1 MAYKDEGGH
10 GAQADGLC
18 MIDPVILGGVISDLS
33 TMESAIGAELKGLK
47 AEFAKVGVSTQPLTD
62 LTNVANW
69 LHGELP
75 MLRRRHAAAVLLAS
89 QGMPFSPGSRMLSL
103 PEDPATAST
112 GAGNMA
118 AQQVRAG
125 LDGKPGGREGLAA
138 ALRAV
143 QLIRLS
149 RGGTSADDLNFLE
162 AFYKGLG
169 KDVYKVP
176 GYLKDDSHWTTP
188 LRPTYT
194 PVGVMP
200 DLDAGYRTTL
210 AESVVG
216 GLLHLSDERR
226 SGGWNRLPEF
236 IQRAASDPWHYP
248 MSPVAMGGQK
258 AAELAT
264 FLSHGDDRSSAGV
277 AFSKQL
283 AITVSESAEA
293 LRSIRPPIDDVIG
306 RTFLAVA
313 GRNEQAM
320 HDLLTNQNMGKP
332 AEADANL
339 YAGYKG
345 PHEFLT
351 PLITHAW
358 SDEGKAVTTV
368 FDWIADAKQ
377 SNDPQRQALASQ
389 AMQGLVTTLADPVVL
404 NRALDTEWT
413 GREAVG
419 VVNPE
424 IARSLAH
431 DAAAF
436 LTEFSDPAAE
446 VFTSTAQGMD
456 DGQVVVAR
464 FFTLVATDATAAG
477 ALAGSIYR
485 YNVNGIRDELAH
497 PGHITQHAGRAA
509 PLDIMINSA
518 LYNVALERTGDKEL
532 AAAEASAIRGK
543 ALGIVSEFVRLG
555 PLGDVHSLPGVDPVA
570 IADQILGR
578 FISPDTGAVNPQQIR
593 TEGVDTRATAAHLL
607 LIHYNITKA
616 LVESGKLDVH
626 ELAPNIRSSDVP
638 PRLKSPADFR
648 VKLHLELID
657 DYKAETGK
665 VPGGMSLAD
674 AYINTYT
681 PIIAKD
687 NDRYLA
693 ETPAG
698 LKIKLGIG

>member
-1 MAYKDEGGH
+1 MARKEDGG
-10 GAQADGLC
+10 QADGLC
-18 MIDPVILGGVISDLS
+18 MIDHVILGGVISDLV
-33 TMESAIGAELKGLK
+33 TMESAIGTELKGLK
-47 AEFAKVGVSTQPLTD
+47 AEFAKVGVSVQPLTD

-89 QGMPFSPGSRMLSL
+89 QGMPFSPGSRLISL

-112 GAGNMA
+112 DAGNLA
-118 AQQVRAG
+118 AEQVRSG

-149 RGGTSADDLNFLE
+149 RGGPSPDDVNFLE
-162 AFYKGLG
+162 AFYEGLG
-169 KDVYKVP
+169 RDVYKVP
-176 GYLKDDSHWTTP
+176 GYLKDDSRWTTP

-200 DLDAGYRTTL
+200 DLDAGYRAALT
-210 AESVVG
+210 ESVVG

-226 SGGWNRLPEF
+226 GGSWNRLPEF
-236 IQRAASDPWHYP
+236 VRKAACDPWHYP

-258 AAELAT
+258 AAELAA

-320 HDLLTNQNMGKP
+320 HDLLTNRSMGMP
-332 AEADANL
+332 AEGDANL

-351 PLITHAW
+351 PLTTHAW
-358 SDEGKAVTTV
+358 SDEGKAVSTV

-377 SNDPQRQALASQ
+377 SKDPQRQALARQ
-389 AMQGLVTTLADPVVL
+389 AMQGLVTTLADPAVL
-404 NRALDTEWT
+404 NRVLDIEWS

-419 VVNPE
+419 AVNPE
-424 IARSLAH
+424 IARSLAR

-436 LTEFSDPAAE
+436 LTEFSDPAAK
-446 VFTSTAQGMD
+446 VFTSTAPKMD
-456 DGQVVVAR
+456 DGQVVGAR
-464 FFTLVATDATAAG
+464 FFTLVATDRSAAE

-497 PGHITQHAGRAA
+497 PGHVTRHAGRAA
-509 PLDIMINSA
+509 QLDIMMNSA
-518 LYNVALERTGDKEL
+518 LHIAALEHTVDKEL

-543 ALGIVSEFVRLG
+543 ALGIVNEFIELG
-555 PLGDVHSLPGVDPVA
+555 PLGDVRNLPGVDPVD
-570 IADQILGR
+570 ISDRILGR
-578 FISPDTGAVNPQQIR
+578 FINSDTGAVDPQQIR

-626 ELAPNIRSSDVP
+626 QLAPDMRSSGVP
-638 PRLKSPADFR
+638 PRLLSPADFR
-648 VKLHLELID
+648 ENEYFDLID
-657 DYKAETGK
+657 AYKAETGK
-665 VPGGMSLAD
+665 VPGGTSLAD
-674 AYINTYT
+674 AYIKTYT
-681 PIIAKD
+681 PILAKD
-687 NDRYLA
+687 NERYLA
-693 ETPAG
+693 DNPAG
-698 LKIKLGIG
+698 LKNKLGIG